1 LRSAVAKRPIRWH
14 VVVNITIEMDR
25 DLKALLESWAYDPDD
40 CVRVVKLG
48 DGREVMQVRLPLGIE
63 QYELDGRPDG
73 HRPHHTTSLL
83 DHHLASLEKAK
94 VAGKGAEFR
103 IDPDACVELFNEG
116 VLYYYRYLHLFQLK
130 DWPRTV
136 RDTARNMQLFDF
148 IRRYAAREEDKHYLE
163 QWRPYVLR
171 INAVAAAMIELGE
184 NDHQKALAVINSAAQ
199 TIEALPEI
207 DEDTFKFER
216 HRSLEALHEL
226 ADEIEKSKPLT
237 ELEKLENQLQEA
249 VTHEHYEHAAKLRD
263 RIRRLR
269 GVEKP
274 A

>member
-1 LRSAVAKRPIRWH
+1 
-14 VVVNITIEMDR
+14 MDR
-25 DLKALLESWAYDPDD
+25 DLKALLDAWAYDPDD
-40 CVRVVKLG
+40 CVRVVTLG

-73 HRPHHTTSLL
+73 KRPHHAASLL
-83 DHHLASLEKAK
+83 EHQLAALEKAK
-94 VAGKGAEFR
+94 AAGKEAEFR

-136 RDTARNMQLFDF
+136 RDTARNLRLFDF
-148 IRRYAAREEDKHYLE
+148 IRRYAIRAEDKHYLE

-184 NDHQKALAVINSAAQ
+184 NDHQKALAVIRSAAE

-216 HRSLEALHEL
+216 QRSLEALYEL
-226 ADEIEKSKPLT
+226 ADEIEQTKPLT
-237 ELEKLENQLQEA
+237 ELQKLERQLHDA
-249 VTHEHYEHAAKLRD
+249 VTNERYEHAAELRD

-269 GVEKP
+269 GAEKH